1 LALLAAA
8 DEPMAT
14 HLLEAMIIRCPA
26 DEVVDVSWITAE
38 QQWAV
43 RALADAGVS
52 LQVHESV
59 MMRGAWQP
67 TRPYLAHGIF
77 G

>member
-1 LALLAAA
+1 
-8 DEPMAT
+8 
-14 HLLEAMIIRCPA
+14 MIIRCPA